1 MIFGRK
7 GAAAGTARVFR
18 TATSPAVQQSLVV
31 NRQVSARFSNGTL
44 KSPLIGPANK
54 WFNFIP
60 QITQTASG
68 DSFYFQVYGVDLNG
82 RESLLFDN
90 IVNATSLSTIDANKY
105 PLLQVVLK
113 MQDPINLTPVQLK
126 KWFVTYESVAEGI
139 LIYRGGVSPLT
150 VKEGQSVSLPFAFV
164 NISSK
169 NFGGQIQ
176 VDVQAVSQ
184 AAKAP
189 RQPMLVIAAPKP
201 GDSTKFDAQ
210 LSTRGRVGIND
221 VSVFA
226 NPRVL
231 PEVYYDNNALLFS
244 QFMNVQRDNTPPV
257 LEAWV
262 DGRQLVNN
270 DFVSSNP
277 KVLIVLKDENR
288 FLFKSD
294 TTGITIFLKA
304 DCSNCSFQPI
314 YFSRPDVNWS
324 AATAQS
330 DLIVNFNPLALA
342 AGTYTLRVQ
351 AQDASGNRAGSRPY
365 EVTFRVAEVS
375 ALELRSVFP
384 NPSGDRFYF
393 NFILSGSE
401 LPSEFSLQI
410 FTLDGRRL
418 QTFTTQDVGLFRI
431 GINQLAWDGRDDDGN
446 AMPNGFYTYKLSVL
460 VAGKNYIQQG
470 KLVLAK

>member
-1 MIFGRK
+1 
-7 GAAAGTARVFR
+7 
-18 TATSPAVQQSLVV
+18 L
-31 NRQVSARFSNGTL
+31 
-44 KSPLIGPANK
+44 ANK

-330 DLIVNFNPLALA
+330 DLIVNFNPIALA

-460 VAGKNYIQQG
+460 VAGKIYIQQG